1 MKKTL
6 LSLIAY
12 AAVSFAFA
20 QNCVPDGTYTAPGVY
35 PDSATGLAPAYVGV
49 PYSETIT
56 TVTPVDTCI
65 VLIFPPCTVIPI
77 DSVVIDNFTGLP
89 AGFNVKS
96 MNENNLNFVF
106 PGGSTSCM
114 IITGTATPGQEGS
127 YPLTVS
133 GLSWATVFG
142 VPTSQPFNVDYYTLV
157 VLAATGVEEL
167 SNTTFSVKQ
176 NSPNPF
182 GFNSTIEYSVPTTG
196 KVSVNVRNILGEL
209 IYTENTTAQQGTNTF
224 QLDASK
230 FTNGM
235 YFYQINY
242 NNSSITKRF
251 IVNK

>member
-1 MKKTL
+1 MKKIL
-6 LSLIAY
+6 LSLIAI
-12 AAVSFAFA
+12 AAFASINA
-20 QNCVPDGTYTAPGVY
+20 QNCVPNGTYTAPGVY

-65 VLIFPPCTVIPI
+65 VLIFPPCTAIPI

-106 PGGSTSCM
+106 PGGSTSCI
-114 IITGTATPGQEGS
+114 IITGTATSGQEGS

-142 VPTSQPFNVDYYTLV
+142 VPASQPFNVDYYTLV
-157 VLAATGVEEL
+157 ILPATGVDEL

-176 NSPNPF
+176 NNPNPF
-182 GFNSTIEYSVPTTG
+182 STYSNIDYMMPTTG
-196 KVSVNVRNILGEL
+196 KVTIEIRNILGEL
-209 IYTENTTAQQGTNTF
+209 VFTDVKNGSKGLNQYQLNATN
-224 QLDASK
+224 
-230 FTNGM
+230 FTNGV
-235 YFYQINY
+235 YFYKLNY
-242 NNSSITKRF
+242 GGEVITKRF